1 MTSVF
6 RTPRIELFWCAT
18 LLTCLAVA
26 ACEPRKQEPAAD
38 PAAEAPAA
46 EAPEAPA
53 LTDPEIAHIAVT
65 ANAIDS
71 AMGELAKTKARS
83 SAVKSFAQTMV
94 TDHGG
99 VNRQAVQL
107 AQKLKVTPQENDV
120 SRQLQ
125 QGADQ
130 ARADLESK
138 SGAEFDRGY
147 MQREVEYHQAVLDAL
162 DQALIPNA
170 QNTELKALLESV
182 RPAFVAHL
190 DRAKQIQGS
199 L

>member
-1 MTSVF
+1 MTSIIP
-6 RTPRIELFWCAT
+6 TPRIGPFWCAT

-26 ACEPRKQEPAAD
+26 ACEPRKEEPPAD
-38 PAAEAPAA
+38 PAAAAPAA
-46 EAPEAPA
+46 EAREAPP
-53 LTDPEIAHIAVT
+53 LTDAEIAHIAVT

-83 SAVKSFAQTMV
+83 SAVKGFAQTMV
-94 TDHGG
+94 TDHGA

-107 AQKLKVTPQENDV
+107 AQRLKVTPQENDV

-125 QGADQ
+125 QGADE
-130 ARADLESK
+130 ARASLESK

-162 DQALIPNA
+162 DQTLIPNT
-170 QNTELKALLESV
+170 QNAELKALLEGV

>member
-1 MTSVF
+1 MTSIIP
-6 RTPRIELFWCAT
+6 TPRVGPFWCAT

-26 ACEPRKQEPAAD
+26 ACEPRKEEPPAD
-38 PAAEAPAA
+38 PAAAAPAA
-46 EAPEAPA
+46 EAREAPP
-53 LTDPEIAHIAVT
+53 LTDAEIAHI
-65 ANAIDS
+65 
-71 AMGELAKTKARS
+71 AMGELAKTRARS
-83 SAVKSFAQTMV
+83 SAVKGFAQTMV
-94 TDHGG
+94 TDHGA

-107 AQKLKVTPQENDV
+107 AQRLKVTPQENDV

-125 QGADQ
+125 QGADE
-130 ARADLESK
+130 ARASLESK

-162 DQALIPNA
+162 DQTLIPNT
-170 QNTELKALLESV
+170 QNAELKALLEGV